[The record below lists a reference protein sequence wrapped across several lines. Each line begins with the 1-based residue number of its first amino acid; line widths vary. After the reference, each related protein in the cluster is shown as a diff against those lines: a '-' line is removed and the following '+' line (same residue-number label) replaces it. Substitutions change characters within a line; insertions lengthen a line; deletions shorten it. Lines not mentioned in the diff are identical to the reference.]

1 MEVMNIKRKRVMIL
15 FIEAAEKMLRES
27 GLASV
32 SIRKVASEVGYNS
45 ATLYNYFEDLEHLI
59 LFASVRYLRE
69 YVASL
74 QKALTDDMSAYDKY
88 RTIYRCF
95 NAYAFK
101 EPEIFHNMFFGK
113 HSDLLG
119 DVLRTYYQEL
129 FPQELQGLSPKMKQ
143 MLQLGTMYE
152 RDAIM
157 MRELIAEG
165 YLTDA
170 NAANAIETIIALH
183 QYYLHEAMIA
193 ESRSDSK
200 QSYLAELAPHFTEK
214 FREKFLYIME
224 GSRGR

>member
-74 QKALTDDMSAYDKY
+74 QKALTNDMSAYDKY
-88 RTIYRCF
+88 RAIYRCF

-143 MLQLGTMYE
+143 MLQLGTM
-152 RDAIM
+152 
-157 MRELIAEG
+157 

>member
-1 MEVMNIKRKRVMIL
+1 MTN
-15 FIEAAEKMLRES
+15 
-27 GLASV
+27 
-32 SIRKVASEVGYNS
+32 
-45 ATLYNYFEDLEHLI
+45 
-59 LFASVRYLRE
+59 
-69 YVASL
+69 
-74 QKALTDDMSAYDKY
+74 DMSAYDKY
-88 RTIYRCF
+88 RAIYRCF

-119 DVLRTYYQEL
+119 EVLRTYYQEL